1 MVQDRRARLRT
12 DLEGAVHRGELRLVF
27 QPIVDLALHRTTSVE
42 ALLRWRHPEFGEVSP
57 AEFVPLAEESPL
69 IGELSRWVLTE
80 ACRTATV
87 LGDDGPAVAVN
98 LSARH
103 VRSGELVHDVLT
115 ALERTGLPATR
126 LVLEITE
133 SLLLDDAH
141 VVEDLQ
147 ALRTLGC
154 RVAVD
159 DFGTGWSSLAYLVD
173 LPIDTLKMDRQ
184 FLAGFDS
191 DAQRRA
197 LCRAVLQLG
206 ASLDLS
212 VVVEGVE
219 TAVELELLRDMGHR
233 FVQGYLLSRPLERPV
248 LLSREWEAP
257 VETAAGSAGSVP
269 VPAARSATASATGSA
284 AAQVTVPVG
293 AGVSPARG

>member
-1 MVQDRRARLRT
+1 
-12 DLEGAVHRGELRLVF
+12 
-27 QPIVDLALHRTTSVE
+27 VE

-57 AEFVPLAEESPL
+57 AEFVPLAEESAF

-80 ACRTATV
+80 ASRTATAT
-87 LGDDGPAVAVN
+87 GEDGPAVAVN

-103 VRSGELVHDVLT
+103 VRGGELVHDVVT
-115 ALERTGLPATR
+115 ALERTGLPAGR

-133 SLLLDDAH
+133 SLLLDEPH

-147 ALRTLGC
+147 ALRSLGC
-154 RVAVD
+154 RIAVD

-173 LPIDTLKMDRQ
+173 LPIDVLKMDRQ

-191 DAQRRA
+191 DPQRRA

-206 ASLDLS
+206 ASLDMA

-219 TAVELELLRDMGHR
+219 TAVELGLLRDMGHR
-233 FVQGYLLSRPLERPV
+233 FLQGFLLSRPLERPV
-248 LLSREWEAP
+248 LLAGGWTAAAEVAAAP
-257 VETAAGSAGSVP
+257 VADAPVADAAVGAPGAVVP
-269 VPAARSATASATGSA
+269 SPR
-284 AAQVTVPVG
+284 TVPLG
-293 AGVSPARG
+293 